1 MTDFRRTAEDKIEE
15 LAEKTNGKSFFVDDN
30 DTSQGLNDAFIGSL
44 TFQPA
49 VSSDHIVVLVFI
61 FFSFICKGGK
71 VLISY

>member
-1 MTDFRRTAEDKIEE
+1 LVFLIIDFSRTAEDKIED

-49 VSSDHIVVLVFI
+49 VSSDHIVVLVYKKI
-61 FFSFICKGGK
+61 FS
-71 VLISY
+71 ISII